1 MRKTILKK
9 MAIITSAVS
18 LCMLPVVYVRADDVQ
33 DNFLKDMA
41 DGLIARWIYDSDED
55 AMSNSEVMEYR
66 TQLVNEEYD
75 RISKYAEEEFENEK
89 FSLMAHAYIEA
100 IKMQLRCNWMR

>member
-41 DGLIARWIYDSDED
+41 DGYMIQ
-55 AMSNSEVMEYR
+55 M
-66 TQLVNEEYD
+66 
-75 RISKYAEEEFENEK
+75 
-89 FSLMAHAYIEA
+89 
-100 IKMQLRCNWMR
+100 KML